1 MQKAGYMIVCTLV
14 GLPPEKGL
22 ALSLVK
28 RLRHLLVGLPALL
41 IWQGAE
47 GRRLINRRAYR
58 EPAADG

>member
-1 MQKAGYMIVCTLV
+1 MIVGTLV

-28 RLRHLLVGLPALL
+28 RLRYLLVGLPALL

-47 GRRLINRRAYR
+47 GRRLVNRRAYR

>member
-1 MQKAGYMIVCTLV
+1 MIVGTLV

-28 RLRHLLVGLPALL
+28 RLRHLRVGLPALL
-41 IWQGAE
+41 IRQGAE
-47 GRRLINRRAYR
+47 GRRLVNRRAYR